1 MGRGDGSSDPGV
13 ARPQK
18 GMVKRMS
25 PYEIR
30 QGFLLTILCSL
41 AVLVII
47 TMIRVILGPRIS
59 DRIVAVNMI
68 SAQTI
73 VMVAVLTVYL
83 EEVGLADI
91 SILYAMLSFLAV
103 VILTKIYIGVYR
115 ERQKNTLR
123 KIVKDHT
130 TPVEKED

>member
-1 MGRGDGSSDPGV
+1 
-13 ARPQK
+13 
-18 GMVKRMS
+18 MVKRMS

-68 SAQTI
+68 STQTI

>member
-1 MGRGDGSSDPGV
+1 
-13 ARPQK
+13 
-18 GMVKRMS
+18 MS

-68 SAQTI
+68 STQTI

-123 KIVKDHT
+123 KIVNDHT

>member
-68 SAQTI
+68 STQTI

-91 SILYAMLSFLAV
+91 SILY
-103 VILTKIYIGVYR
+103 VYR

>member
-1 MGRGDGSSDPGV
+1 MSCGNGSSDSKI
-13 ARPQK
+13 ARLQK
-18 GMVKRMS
+18 GMVSRMS

-30 QGFLLTILCSL
+30 QSFLLAILCSL

-68 SAQTI
+68 STQTI
-73 VMVAVLTVYL
+73 VMVAVLAVYL

-123 KIVKDHT
+123 KIVKDHAKT
-130 TPVEKED
+130 EEEE

>member
-1 MGRGDGSSDPGV
+1 
-13 ARPQK
+13 
-18 GMVKRMS
+18 MS

-30 QGFLLTILCSL
+30 QSFLLAILCSL

-68 SAQTI
+68 STQTI
-73 VMVAVLTVYL
+73 VMVAVLAVYL

-123 KIVKDHT
+123 KIVKDHAKT
-130 TPVEKED
+130 EEEE